1 MVRANPA
8 PATATHRLAAALVA
22 EYLQTAR
29 LPYTLSLFLPEA
41 GLQGATRQS
50 REEITA
56 ALRLTRGHPSEDSC
70 APPAASTLA
79 RAFDACASRSPDE
92 PLALQLL
99 SAITGACGGEPRA
112 RCRWPVSFM
121 ATLSS
126 SGRSRVGLTCFE
138 RPAAH
143 TPPQAQRARSGRVT

>member
-1 MVRANPA
+1 MDVCGGRQALVVRPNPA

-41 GLQGATRQS
+41 GLQGSTRQS

-56 ALRLTRGHPSEDSC
+56 ALRLTSSHTSEDGC
-70 APPAASTLA
+70 APPAASSLA
-79 RAFDACASRSPDE
+79 RAFDACATRSPDE

-99 SAITGACGGEPRA
+99 SAITGACGGA
-112 RCRWPVSFM
+112 AS
-121 ATLSS
+121 TLSVAS
-126 SGRSRVGLTCFE
+126 E
-138 RPAAH
+138 RHRTTTQA
-143 TPPQAQRARSGRVT
+143 PQ

>member
-1 MVRANPA
+1 LVVRANPA

-41 GLQGATRQS
+41 GLQGSARQS

-56 ALRLTRGHPSEDSC
+56 ALRLTSSHTSEDGC
-70 APPAASTLA
+70 ASLAASSLA
-79 RAFDACASRSPDE
+79 RAFDACATRCPDE

-99 SAITGACGGEPRA
+99 FAITGACGGA
-112 RCRWPVSFM
+112 AS
-121 ATLSS
+121 TLS
-126 SGRSRVGLTCFE
+126 GG
-138 RPAAH
+138 
-143 TPPQAQRARSGRVT
+143 Q